1 MPKSKSMLPV
11 SAEGQAG
18 HIARYRVL
26 LVEDDPLDQMAFR
39 RFVKTAGLPYD
50 CTIVGSV
57 SETRDVLRGQ
67 PFDIVISDYMLG
79 DGTAFDVLHLVKDT
93 PVILVT
99 GAGGEDIA
107 VTAWRA
113 GAYDYL
119 TKDPNRDYLKALAI
133 TVENA
138 IEYKR
143 ARKELELLC
152 GAITSADD
160 CIYITD
166 MHGRIIFVNGAFC
179 RSYGYARAE
188 ILGKDSSILWTGRD
202 RHAHTGYVLGIQTA
216 GGGRA
221 VGFYH
226 ERQDGRT
233 FPVSL
238 SRSIIRDSNGHDVAV
253 VGIAR
258 DLSERLLLMDEFRA
272 EITNLTKHN
281 QQCCKLALLTLQTL
295 DSLLESENLDGALRI
310 INGLREILEIEMEE
324 MPLKQGDLNPGLLVA
339 RSIEA
344 LKSVA
349 AVKEVE
355 LESDLPETELV
366 ACASWDH
373 VMRALT
379 TILRGLIDTVPG
391 KGRIRIRVGDAG
403 RGISVEITSDDSDG
417 AVGKI
422 HKAMDG
428 WGAFPGNSGPQRS
441 LMLELF
447 VTKKII
453 ELHGGTVSVDRREGQ
468 SDVLSIVLPKPS
480 DASSAEGFNDILSQ
494 GTGAEDGA
502 TERQAIAAG

>member
-11 SAEGQAG
+11 SAEGQIAQS
-18 HIARYRVL
+18 ARYRVL
-26 LVEDDPLDQMAFR
+26 LVEDDPLDQTAFR

-50 CTIVGSV
+50 CTIAGSV
-57 SETRDVLRGQ
+57 SEARDVLRSQ

-79 DGTAFDVLHLVKDT
+79 DGTAFDVLHLVKEA

-99 GAGGEDIA
+99 GAGGEETA

-138 IEYKR
+138 IEHQR

-160 CIYITD
+160 CIYIAD
-166 MHGRIIFVNGAFC
+166 MHGKIIFVNSAFC
-179 RSYGYARAE
+179 RSYGYTKAE

-221 VGFYH
+221 IGFYH

-238 SRSIIRDSNGHDVAV
+238 SRSIIKDSNGHDVAV

-272 EITNLTKHN
+272 EITNLTEHN
-281 QQCCKLALLTLQTL
+281 QQYHKLALRTLQTL
-295 DSLLESENLDGALRI
+295 NSLLEDGNPDGALRI
-310 INGLREILEIEMEE
+310 ITGLREVLEIEMEE
-324 MPLKQGDLNPGLLVA
+324 TPLNRADVNLGLLVA
-339 RSIEA
+339 QSVET
-344 LKSVA
+344 LKPVA
-349 AVKEVE
+349 AARGVE
-355 LESDLPETELV
+355 LESCLPEAELV
-366 ACASWDH
+366 VRASWDH
-373 VMRALT
+373 MRRALT
-379 TILRGLIDTVPG
+379 TVLRGLMNMVPG
-391 KGRIRIRVGDAG
+391 KGHISIRVGDAG
-403 RGISVEITSDDSDG
+403 KGISVEIASDDLNG

-422 HKAMDG
+422 HEAKDG
-428 WGAFPGNSGPQRS
+428 WDAFPEDSDPQRS
-441 LMLELF
+441 LVLELF
-447 VTKKII
+447 VAKKIV
-453 ELHGGTVSVDRREGQ
+453 ELYGGTISVDRREGQ
-468 SDVLSIVLPKPS
+468 ADVLSIVLPKPS
-480 DASSAEGFNDILSQ
+480 DASSAEGLNDILSQ
-494 GTGAEDGA
+494 STGAEDGT